1 MIKLIL
7 ASSSPRR
14 KDLLASFGEPFTVD
28 VPDVDESLLP
38 GEDPP
43 AHVRRLA
50 VEKARTVEKRHD
62 GGLVVAADTIV
73 VLDGFIIGKPED
85 EADARRMLGML
96 SGRSHQVYTGVAV
109 VDAATG
115 TMMSRVACSRVTI
128 SPIGEEEIS
137 RYVATGEPLDKA
149 GSYAVQG
156 LGGKYVSRVN
166 GSLSNVIGL
175 PLEDLRELLI
185 AAGWDAPF
193 PEEPPR
199 ENS

>member
-1 MIKLIL
+1 MKLIL

-14 KDLLASFGEPFTVD
+14 KDLLASFGKPFIID
-28 VPDVDESLLP
+28 IPDVDESLLP
-38 GEDPP
+38 GEDPS

-50 VEKARTVEKRHD
+50 LDKARTVVTRHD

-73 VLDGFIIGKPED
+73 VLDGLIIGKPGD
-85 EADARRMLGML
+85 EADARRMLGAL

-109 VDAATG
+109 ADAAAG
-115 TMMSRVACSRVTI
+115 TAASRVACSLVTI
-128 SPIGEEEIS
+128 ASIGEEEIA

-175 PLEDLRELLI
+175 PLEELRELFLS
-185 AAGWDAPF
+185 AGWAAPF
-193 PEEPPR
+193 PEVPPR

>member
-1 MIKLIL
+1 MKLIL

-14 KDLLASFGEPFTVD
+14 KDLLASFGKPFTID

-38 GEDPP
+38 GEDPS

-50 VEKARTVEKRHD
+50 LDKARTVAGRHD
-62 GGLVVAADTIV
+62 DGLVVAADTIV
-73 VLDGFIIGKPED
+73 VLDGRIIGKPED
-85 EADARRMLGML
+85 EADARRMLGTL
-96 SGRSHQVYTGVAV
+96 SGRSHHVYTGLAVA
-109 VDAATG
+109 DAAAG
-115 TMMSRVACSRVTI
+115 TVMSRVACSRVTI
-128 SPIGEEEIS
+128 SSIGEEEIA

-175 PLEDLRELLI
+175 PLEELRELFI
-185 AAGWDAPF
+185 AAGWAAPF
-193 PEEPPR
+193 PEGPSR